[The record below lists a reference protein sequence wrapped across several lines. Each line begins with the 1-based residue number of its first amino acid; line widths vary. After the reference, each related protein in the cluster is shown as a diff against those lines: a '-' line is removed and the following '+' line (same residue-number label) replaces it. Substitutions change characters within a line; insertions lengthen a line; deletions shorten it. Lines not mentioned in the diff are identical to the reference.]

1 MPNKK
6 LQTDAVRGVDL
17 CACSLRS
24 HFRTQTT
31 PHTPRLNLA
40 LMYKT
45 NVRFLYKRRPLV
57 ILIDTFTSVRFGHK
71 AEVQIQ
77 KKSYTTSHLEH

>member
-40 LMYKT
+40 LGLKNRNDIKPT
-45 NVRFLYKRRPLV
+45 VCLL
-57 ILIDTFTSVRFGHK
+57 
-71 AEVQIQ
+71 
-77 KKSYTTSHLEH
+77 